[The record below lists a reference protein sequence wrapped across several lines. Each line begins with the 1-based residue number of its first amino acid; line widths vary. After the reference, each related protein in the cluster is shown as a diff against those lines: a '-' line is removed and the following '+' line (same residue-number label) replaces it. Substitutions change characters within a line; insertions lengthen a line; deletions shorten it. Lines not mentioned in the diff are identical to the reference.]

1 MKLAVAPKFGV
12 GGSLFTA
19 GQWRAIG
26 AVLGEEAKIE
36 LTTFKQLYVE
46 VEEDRIEEVK
56 SKLAETGLEV
66 YPTGFFTKNLNACN
80 FCRGAEEAG
89 LSTALKLNELVAGQE
104 APHPLKVGY
113 AGCAN
118 ATSEPLF
125 KDIGIVKMKD
135 EFDVYLGGEGKSV
148 KAAAVGQ
155 LWLERVREGDLL
167 RIVPKLIAYF
177 RENGKKKEK
186 FSRFVER
193 ITLER
198 LREAVVS

>member
-19 GQWRAIG
+19 GQWGAIG

-56 SKLAETGLEV
+56 SKLAEAGLEV
-66 YPTGFFTKNLNACN
+66 YPTGFFAKNLNACN

-155 LWLERVREGDLL
+155 LWLERVREDDLL
-167 RIVPKLIAYF
+167 RIVPKLITYF